1 MFSTHQKDIGKF
13 ARKSPDNTARVIL
26 VDMLSIQ
33 QQWDQVGRQV
43 LDVKANGIKSKYL
56 FGSKRKGWAYIL
68 ANKKQ
73 LHQAIFSKTMPLA
86 EKLLAVASIPG
97 IGIVKAGFVLQL
109 CIGKVGCL
117 DVHNLKRFGLK
128 ASAFK
133 LGKVK
138 YDTALGKAKLYI
150 KLCEEL
156 GGCKYLWDS
165 WCELLAE
172 KYPTKYKNAQHV
184 SRLHRDYVML

>member
-1 MFSTHQKDIGKF
+1 MFNTHQKDIGKF
-13 ARKSPDNTARVIL
+13 ARKSPENTAQVIL
-26 VDMLSIQ
+26 VDLLSIQ

-43 LDVKANGIKSKYL
+43 LDVKANGLKSKYL
-56 FGSKRKGWAYIL
+56 FGSKRGGWEYIL
-68 ANKKQ
+68 ANKKE
-73 LHQAIFSKTMPLA
+73 LHKAIFSRTMSLA

-150 KLCEEL
+150 KLCEDL
-156 GGCKYLWDS
+156 GGSKYLWDS
-165 WCELLAE
+165 WCDLLAE
-172 KYPTKYKNAQHV
+172 KYPTKYKNGQHV

>member
-1 MFSTHQKDIGKF
+1 MFNTHQKDIGKF
-13 ARKSPDNTARVIL
+13 ARKSPENTAQVIL
-26 VDMLSIQ
+26 VDLLSIQ

-43 LDVKANGIKSKYL
+43 LDVKANGLKSKYL
-56 FGSKRKGWAYIL
+56 FGSKRGGWEFIL
-68 ANKKQ
+68 ANKKE
-73 LHQAIFSKTMPLA
+73 LHKAIFSRTMPLA

-150 KLCEEL
+150 KLCEDL
-156 GGCKYLWDS
+156 GGSKYLWDS
-165 WCELLAE
+165 WCDLLAE
-172 KYPTKYKNAQHV
+172 KYPTKYKNGQHV

>member
-1 MFSTHQKDIGKF
+1 MFNTHQKDIGKF
-13 ARKSPDNTARVIL
+13 ARKSPENTAQVIL
-26 VDMLSIQ
+26 VDLLSIQ

-43 LDVKANGIKSKYL
+43 LDVKANGLKSKYL
-56 FGSKRKGWAYIL
+56 FGSKRGGWEYIL
-68 ANKKQ
+68 ANKKE
-73 LHQAIFSKTMPLA
+73 LHKAIFSRTMPLA

-150 KLCEEL
+150 KLCEDL
-156 GGCKYLWDS
+156 GGSKYLWDS
-165 WCELLAE
+165 WCDLLSE
-172 KYPTKYKNAQHV
+172 KYPTKYKNGQHV

>member
-1 MFSTHQKDIGKF
+1 MFNTHQKDIGKF
-13 ARKSPDNTARVIL
+13 ARKSPENTAQVIL
-26 VDMLSIQ
+26 VDLLSIQ

-43 LDVKANGIKSKYL
+43 LDVKANGLKSKYL
-56 FGSKRKGWAYIL
+56 FGSKRGGWEFIL
-68 ANKKQ
+68 ANKKE
-73 LHQAIFSKTMPLA
+73 LHEAIFSRTMPLA

-150 KLCEEL
+150 KLCEDL
-156 GGCKYLWDS
+156 GGSKYLWDS
-165 WCELLAE
+165 WCDLLAE
-172 KYPTKYKNAQHV
+172 KYPTKYKNGQHV